1 MAKKKK
7 IPKIS
12 KRRLIVF
19 GTASLFIIF
28 YFLFSV
34 GFYSYKIY
42 NLKTEEKTLEKNLEN
57 LEKEERNLS
66 SEMDKLKDEDYL
78 AKYARETFSYSK
90 DDEIII
96 QKFENKTKE
105 QENNSTTFD
114 IDDRY
119 LIGGCSVIMGLIFI
133 FIIKRSIKK

>member
-7 IPKIS
+7 IPKVS

-19 GTASLFIIF
+19 GTASLVIIF
-28 YFLFSV
+28 YFLFSI
-34 GFYSYKIY
+34 GFYGYKIY
-42 NLKTEEKTLEKNLEN
+42 SLKTEEKKLENNLKDLEKQ
-57 LEKEERNLS
+57 EKTLS

-78 AKYARETFSYSK
+78 AKYARETYSYSK

-96 QKFENKTKE
+96 QKYENEKKEEDVNTTK
-105 QENNSTTFD
+105 FD
-114 IDDRY
+114 ISDKY
-119 LIGGCSVIMGLIFI
+119 LIGGCCIVMGLIFI